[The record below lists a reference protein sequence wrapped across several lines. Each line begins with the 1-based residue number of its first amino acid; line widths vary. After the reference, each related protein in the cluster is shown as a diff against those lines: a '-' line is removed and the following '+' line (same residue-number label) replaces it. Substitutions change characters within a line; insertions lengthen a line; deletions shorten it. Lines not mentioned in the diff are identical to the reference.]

1 MAVSA
6 SLGSAVRPPHVDV
19 DGVLRVRGDLDPLGL
34 PRRSSEAGS
43 LPLDLGVPPRDALQ
57 RQRDSQDWEPFNG
70 LENDAWDDFRRK
82 ILSLSSE
89 NAQKM

>member
-6 SLGSAVRPPHVDV
+6 SPGSAVRPPHVDV
-19 DGVLRVRGDLDPLGL
+19 DGVLRVRRNLDPLGL
-34 PRRSSEAGS
+34 PRRSSEAS

-70 LENDAWDDFRRK
+70 LENDARDDFRRK